1 METEKDIPE
10 AIHDSATII
19 TNMPNLNNDI
29 GQFVKEIIL
38 MLCDKFV
45 DDELLNTRIVN
56 KVGGNMKVVE
66 DYADRVAERKI
77 NEKNEALV
85 IKLRKKGFKIEE
97 IAETKNI
104 NKGGSMNIVQRLKRK
119 IIERLAKNIME
130 EKLAKIVINL
140 DKQGYMLEAIA
151 ELADVS
157 LDFVKKTL
165 YR

>member
-1 METEKDIPE
+1 
-10 AIHDSATII
+10 
-19 TNMPNLNNDI
+19 
-29 GQFVKEIIL
+29 
-38 MLCDKFV
+38 
-45 DDELLNTRIVN
+45 
-56 KVGGNMKVVE
+56 
-66 DYADRVAERKI
+66 
-77 NEKNEALV
+77 
-85 IKLRKKGFKIEE
+85 
-97 IAETKNI
+97 
-104 NKGGSMNIVQRLKRK
+104 MNIVQRLKRK

>member
-1 METEKDIPE
+1 
-10 AIHDSATII
+10 
-19 TNMPNLNNDI
+19 
-29 GQFVKEIIL
+29 
-38 MLCDKFV
+38 
-45 DDELLNTRIVN
+45 
-56 KVGGNMKVVE
+56 
-66 DYADRVAERKI
+66 
-77 NEKNEALV
+77 
-85 IKLRKKGFKIEE
+85 
-97 IAETKNI
+97 
-104 NKGGSMNIVQRLKRK
+104 MNIVKRLKRK

>member
-1 METEKDIPE
+1 
-10 AIHDSATII
+10 
-19 TNMPNLNNDI
+19 
-29 GQFVKEIIL
+29 
-38 MLCDKFV
+38 
-45 DDELLNTRIVN
+45 
-56 KVGGNMKVVE
+56 
-66 DYADRVAERKI
+66 
-77 NEKNEALV
+77 
-85 IKLRKKGFKIEE
+85 
-97 IAETKNI
+97 
-104 NKGGSMNIVQRLKRK
+104 MNIIQKLKRK

>member
-1 METEKDIPE
+1 
-10 AIHDSATII
+10 
-19 TNMPNLNNDI
+19 
-29 GQFVKEIIL
+29 
-38 MLCDKFV
+38 
-45 DDELLNTRIVN
+45 
-56 KVGGNMKVVE
+56 
-66 DYADRVAERKI
+66 
-77 NEKNEALV
+77 
-85 IKLRKKGFKIEE
+85 
-97 IAETKNI
+97 
-104 NKGGSMNIVQRLKRK
+104 MNIVQKLKRK

>member
-1 METEKDIPE
+1 
-10 AIHDSATII
+10 
-19 TNMPNLNNDI
+19 
-29 GQFVKEIIL
+29 
-38 MLCDKFV
+38 
-45 DDELLNTRIVN
+45 
-56 KVGGNMKVVE
+56 
-66 DYADRVAERKI
+66 
-77 NEKNEALV
+77 
-85 IKLRKKGFKIEE
+85 
-97 IAETKNI
+97 
-104 NKGGSMNIVQRLKRK
+104 MNILQRLERK

>member
-1 METEKDIPE
+1 
-10 AIHDSATII
+10 
-19 TNMPNLNNDI
+19 
-29 GQFVKEIIL
+29 
-38 MLCDKFV
+38 
-45 DDELLNTRIVN
+45 
-56 KVGGNMKVVE
+56 
-66 DYADRVAERKI
+66 
-77 NEKNEALV
+77 
-85 IKLRKKGFKIEE
+85 
-97 IAETKNI
+97 
-104 NKGGSMNIVQRLKRK
+104 GSMNIIQRLKRK

>member
-1 METEKDIPE
+1 M
-10 AIHDSATII
+10 SA
-19 TNMPNLNNDI
+19 
-29 GQFVKEIIL
+29 GIL
-38 MLCDKFV
+38 L
-45 DDELLNTRIVN
+45 
-56 KVGGNMKVVE
+56 
-66 DYADRVAERKI
+66 
-77 NEKNEALV
+77 
-85 IKLRKKGFKIEE
+85 KKYWPRWNHEHYPK
-97 IAETKNI
+97 TQK
-104 NKGGSMNIVQRLKRK
+104 K

>member
-1 METEKDIPE
+1 M
-10 AIHDSATII
+10 SA
-19 TNMPNLNNDI
+19 
-29 GQFVKEIIL
+29 
-38 MLCDKFV
+38 
-45 DDELLNTRIVN
+45 
-56 KVGGNMKVVE
+56 
-66 DYADRVAERKI
+66 
-77 NEKNEALV
+77 
-85 IKLRKKGFKIEE
+85 
-97 IAETKNI
+97 KNI